1 MRHFIWTMAFLFVA
15 ACPLH
20 AGLPAIGSPAPEI
33 SLDRLFPEQPV
44 VNASLKALAGKAV
57 VLEFW
62 GIWCSGCVNN
72 IAHLNQLAEEF
83 RDRPIVFLSAIED
96 EAPVV
101 EEFLKKRPIR
111 GWVGIAQKARLFQNY
126 GVEDVP
132 RTVLIDSGGRIA
144 AVTRPEAVN
153 SQALTDLLANRPVN
167 VPREA
172 SSPILVDIAVQP
184 ASDAEIPGRRKYFTG
199 TLAQILMLVTHIPEN
214 RIEGEATKEPRK
226 YDFYCSAPS
235 VKWDE
240 VRPIAEQLVSAA
252 FHLKFRRERRETDV
266 FVVSAP
272 GGKPLELAE
281 AAPAPGV
288 MFSNRNSITLPGAT
302 ISSVAEVIERRL
314 QRPVI
319 DETGLTG
326 WYRIRLSF
334 QRDKPELLLDSVR
347 QDLGLTI
354 QPERRPIE
362 FLTVN
367 RVQ

>member
-1 MRHFIWTMAFLFVA
+1 MQHFIWNMALLFVGVY
-15 ACPLH
+15 PLR

-33 SLDRLFPEQPV
+33 SLDRLLPEQPV

-144 AVTRPEAVN
+144 AVTRPDAVN

-167 VPREA
+167 VPQEA
-172 SSPILVDIAVQP
+172 SSPILFDIAIQP
-184 ASDAEIPGRRKYFTG
+184 ASDTEIPGR
-199 TLAQILMLVTHIPEN
+199 
-214 RIEGEATKEPRK
+214 
-226 YDFYCSAPS
+226 
-235 VKWDE
+235 
-240 VRPIAEQLVSAA
+240 
-252 FHLKFRRERRETDV
+252 
-266 FVVSAP
+266 
-272 GGKPLELAE
+272 
-281 AAPAPGV
+281 
-288 MFSNRNSITLPGAT
+288 
-302 ISSVAEVIERRL
+302 
-314 QRPVI
+314 
-319 DETGLTG
+319 
-326 WYRIRLSF
+326 
-334 QRDKPELLLDSVR
+334 
-347 QDLGLTI
+347 
-354 QPERRPIE
+354 
-362 FLTVN
+362 
-367 RVQ
+367 